1 MKGKFFENL
10 AAGAAKIGKPIL
22 TVVKAKSPAILAGT
36 AILGVVAVAVT
47 AVKCTPK
54 YKEAVKEAEEKST
67 EEARNAFKSYHGD
80 DEDVSETIK
89 PEPLPK
95 KEKTKIFV
103 KTMWPMIV
111 AILVTCASIIGS
123 QAVNAKRIATL
134 SAAYTLATQKAT
146 EAAEKKAEEFIKD
159 KMGPEAASDYKKE
172 REAEHEADNRVIQSA
187 MSNSDIYET
196 GGGNQLFIDEM
207 TGIKYR
213 SSTGYIQ
220 SRVECFNAN
229 ALSCSGYGS
238 DDFMTYNELLYTIV
252 PDAPSI
258 KLGDL
263 LGYSADD
270 LCTKKSLSPRFD
282 ENIIM
287 PNGEVAIM
295 VRMSVSPTT
304 RCDD

>member
-1 MKGKFFENL
+1 MKGKFFANL

-47 AVKCTPK
+47 AVKCAPK
-54 YKEAVKEAEEKST
+54 YKEAVKEAEE
-67 EEARNAFKSYHGD
+67 
-80 DEDVSETIK
+80 TIK
-89 PEPLPK
+89 TQDDGTQEVERVPMPK

-103 KTMWPMIV
+103 KTMWPMMV

-159 KMGPEAASDYKKE
+159 KMGPEAASEYKQE

-220 SRVECFNAN
+220 SRVDCFNAN
-229 ALSCSGYGS
+229 ALSCSGYCS

-263 LGYSADD
+263 LGYSAND
-270 LCTKKSLSPRFD
+270 LCERKSLSPRFD
-282 ENIIM
+282 ENVIM

>member
-1 MKGKFFENL
+1 MKGKFFANL
-10 AAGAAKIGKPIL
+10 AASAAKIGKPML

-54 YKEAVKEAEEKST
+54 YKQAVEEAEKKAETKVT
-67 EEARNAFKSYHGD
+67 NEEDG
-80 DEDVSETIK
+80 SETTTS
-89 PEPLPK
+89 EPLPK

-103 KTMWPMIV
+103 KTMWPMMV

-172 REAEHEADNRVIQSA
+172 REAEHNADERVIQSA
-187 MSNSDIYET
+187 MSNNDIYET

-207 TGIKYR
+207 TGVKYR

-263 LGYSADD
+263 LGYSAND
-270 LCTKKSLSPRFD
+270 LCTRKSLSPRFD

-295 VRMSVSPTT
+295 VRMSVSPYT

>member
-1 MKGKFFENL
+1 MKGKFFANL

-54 YKEAVKEAEEKST
+54 YKEAVKEAEE
-67 EEARNAFKSYHGD
+67 
-80 DEDVSETIK
+80 TIK
-89 PEPLPK
+89 EQEDGSLETERVPMPK

-103 KTMWPMIV
+103 KTMWPMMV

-172 REAEHEADNRVIQSA
+172 REEEHAEVKRVENAIDSLNRVY
-187 MSNSDIYET
+187 DT
-196 GGGNQLFIDEM
+196 GAGNQLFLNKDI
-207 TGIKYR
+207 GVLLRGSYA
-213 SSTGYIQ
+213 YIEAC
-220 SRVECFNAN
+220 VEAFNNSAMAN
-229 ALSCSGYGS
+229 AGYGEQN
-238 DDFMTYNELLYTIV
+238 FMAYNELMAQILGVDFEPDLYQLGNV
-252 PDAPSI
+252 VGYDADEICSKKRLMAEFSSESI
-258 KLGDL
+258 
-263 LGYSADD
+263 
-270 LCTKKSLSPRFD
+270 R
-282 ENIIM
+282 M
-287 PNGEVAIM
+287 PNGEAAIPFGM
-295 VRMSVSPTT
+295 NIRPKGKGECVI
-304 RCDD
+304 